1 MKTFFGFGKQKW
13 KWCYIRIKLY
23 VILYIA
29 FKKRNLSVQSTQSP
43 FCHIITRS
51 NENTASCFSVYDPV
65 ISDQMVVHCNLH
77 VNKPSCPKRKIT
89 YPTLRSINMDDFRQD
104 IVNADIFLSPGV
116 SLTSICDQYDTVLTS
131 SCDISIFII
140 VGVTLFTILVKF
152 PSSVYTFFTKFP
164 TAFAKYSF
172 NTNILF
178 IIFHYFSYS

>member
-1 MKTFFGFGKQKW
+1 MQYAQF
-13 KWCYIRIKLY
+13 
-23 VILYIA
+23 A
-29 FKKRNLSVQSTQSP
+29 

-65 ISDQMVVHCNLH
+65 ISDQMVIHCNLH

-104 IVNADIFLSPGV
+104 IVNPDIFLSPGV
-116 SLTSICDQYDTVLTS
+116 LPTSICDQYDTVLTS

-140 VGVTLFTILVKF
+140 VGLTLFTILVKF
-152 PSSVYTFFTKFP
+152 PSSVCTFFTKFP

-178 IIFHYFSYS
+178 IIFHYFSYSWNIPAWVLTSVSTSSEHCVLNFIK